1 MMSISAIKR
10 APPSL
15 GIFSPLRYA
24 VFRRIWTASLLSNLG
39 ILVLGVGAAWT
50 MTKISSSTNMVALV
64 QTALMLPVA
73 LVSTPAGAV
82 ADMFDRRIVGIV
94 ALSIALAG
102 SISLSALAWLGLV
115 TPVLLLVFCFII
127 GSGMALFGPAWQ
139 ASVSEQVP
147 AEALPSAV
155 ALNGISYN
163 LARSFGPAIGGIIV
177 ASAGAVA
184 AFATNALLY
193 VPLLMVLFLWRRVKE
208 PSRLPPER
216 MARAVISGV
225 RYIVH
230 SPPIR
235 IVLGRTLVTG
245 IAGGSVSA
253 LLPIVT
259 RDLLQSGAQTY
270 GVMLGAFGM
279 GAVIGALNIST
290 LRRRLGDEVSVRLCM
305 IVMGACVAAVGV
317 SRSPAL
323 TGGALVLAGAA
334 WTASVTLFN
343 VGVQLAAPRW
353 VAGRALAAY
362 QAAIA
367 GGIALGSWIWGSA
380 AGVIGVEG
388 ALLISGAAL
397 LTSPL
402 LGLWM
407 RMPMVTGP
415 NELSLDVLADPEVR
429 LSLTPRSGPIVVEI
443 EYRVEPAKA
452 RLFYAVMQHVQL
464 SRQRNGAYGWSIA
477 RDVADPELW
486 TERYHCPTWH
496 DYLRQRSRSTAS
508 ERALHVRAIEF
519 HMGPEPIRIRRML
532 ERPVGSVRWKD
543 DTPDRSTGDVAPI
556 ASPGTG
562 P

>member
-1 MMSISAIKR
+1 M
-10 APPSL
+10 
-15 GIFSPLRYA
+15 
-24 VFRRIWTASLLSNLG
+24 
-39 ILVLGVGAAWT
+39 
-50 MTKISSSTNMVALV
+50 
-64 QTALMLPVA
+64 
-73 LVSTPAGAV
+73 TPA
-82 ADMFDRRIVGIV
+82 
-94 ALSIALAG
+94 
-102 SISLSALAWLGLV
+102 
-115 TPVLLLVFCFII
+115 LLLVSCFII

-147 AEALPSAV
+147 AEALPAAV

-163 LARSFGPAIGGIIV
+163 IARSFGPAIGGVIV

-184 AFATNALLY
+184 AFITNALLY
-193 VPLLMVLFLWRRVKE
+193 LPLLIVLFFWRRLKE

-216 MARAVISGV
+216 LARAVISGV
-225 RYIVH
+225 RYIFH

-253 LLPIVT
+253 LMPIVA
-259 RDLLQSGAQTY
+259 RDLLHGGAQTY
-270 GVMLGAFGM
+270 GIILGAFGM
-279 GAVIGALNIST
+279 GAVVGAVNISK
-290 LRRRLGDEVSVRLCM
+290 LRGRLGDEVSIRLCM
-305 IVMGACVAAVGV
+305 IVMGLCVALVAI
-317 SRSPAL
+317 SRLRVLS
-323 TGGALVLAGAA
+323 GSALVFAGAG

-362 QAAIA
+362 QAAIT
-367 GGIALGSWIWGSA
+367 GGIALGSWMWGSIA
-380 AGVIGVEG
+380 NVIGVEG

-397 LTSPL
+397 VASPL

-407 RMPMVTGP
+407 RMPTVSGP

-429 LSLTPRSGPIVVEI
+429 LSLTPRSGPIVIEI
-443 EYRVEPAKA
+443 EYRVDPAKA

-477 RDVADPELW
+477 RDIADPQLW

-508 ERALHVRAIEF
+508 ERALHLRANEF

-532 ERPVGSVRWKD
+532 GSPYGSVRWKE
-543 DTPDRSTGDVAPI
+543 DTPDRSTGDIARL
-556 ASPGTG
+556 ASPGSG
-562 P
+562 PWSKKRRWAPLLSAGGKWPTVTAVRRQSLPAPFMRPALALRGGRVMCLRAEVAVPAFGVHILGGSVTISKRLSATISPLKVQSFA